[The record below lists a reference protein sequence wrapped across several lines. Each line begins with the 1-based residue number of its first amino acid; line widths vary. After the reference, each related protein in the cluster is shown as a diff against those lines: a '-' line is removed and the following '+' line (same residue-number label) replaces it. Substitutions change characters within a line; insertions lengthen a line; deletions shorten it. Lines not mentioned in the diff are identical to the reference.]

1 MMTRIHHRQMRTT
14 LTLDDDVAAKL
25 RDEITR
31 SQRSMKEV
39 LNTFLRRGLE
49 APRDEDL
56 AAPFSVAARP
66 MGLRDGVDL
75 DDISG
80 LLDRLDGAGRR

>member
-1 MMTRIHHRQMRTT
+1 M
-14 LTLDDDVAAKL
+14 DDDLAAKL
-25 RDEITR
+25 RDEMSR

-39 LNTFLRRGLE
+39 LNTFLRRGLD

-56 AAPFSVAARP
+56 ATPFCVDARP

-80 LLDRLDGAGRR
+80 LLDRLDGTGRR

>member
-1 MMTRIHHRQMRTT
+1 MRTT

-25 RDEITR
+25 RDEMSR

-49 APRDEDL
+49 TPRDEDL
-56 AAPFSVAARP
+56 ATPFRVDARP
-66 MGLRDGVDL
+66 MGLRDGIDL

-80 LLDRLDGAGRR
+80 LLDRLDGAGSR